1 MPRYLYKCKFC
12 GIEETVFHRMNE
24 THTVCSVCELEDSME
39 KLFTNSFAVK
49 NKTTQT
55 EDKSQ
60 TVGTVTHEYIEKNR
74 ELLKTE
80 QEKAKKE
87 TYEPS

>member
-12 GIEETVFHRMNE
+12 DLEEVVFHRMDE
-24 THTVCSVCELEDSME
+24 THTFCSVCEIDDSME

-49 NKTTQT
+49 NKTAQT
-55 EDKSQ
+55 KKEPP
-60 TVGTVTHEYIEKNR
+60 TAGTVTREYIEKNR
-74 ELLKTE
+74 ELLKSE